1 MADDQ
6 DRQIKY
12 IKVGMD
18 FTHMV
23 TGRILE
29 NLEGPEREEHLQ
41 QMRRVMMDYVKMEAE
56 YNCSKDVLAK
66 LKKGLES
73 ENADMDRD
81 VEKEFRDILK
91 RETEGKRLSDD
102 QVLRSDPRYRKLEHT
117 IQSGGKAQE
126 DDDLAVTDSE
136 VTYTDP
142 WSKKLITGECV
153 TNRACGHVYDKAV
166 VLKFIEMKKTTKCPV
181 VGCSNRNPIS
191 KAQLFTDPDI
201 QKKVNKQRKK

>member
-1 MADDQ
+1 MHGA
-6 DRQIKY
+6 Y
-12 IKVGMD
+12 
-18 FTHMV
+18 
-23 TGRILE
+23 
-29 NLEGPEREEHLQ
+29 
-41 QMRRVMMDYVKMEAE
+41 AW
-56 YNCSKDVLAK
+56 CK
-66 LKKGLES
+66 LCNPCTL
-73 ENADMDRD
+73 
-81 VEKEFRDILK
+81 L
-91 RETEGKRLSDD
+91 

-191 KAQLFTDPDI
+191 KVGGNSPAS
-201 QKKVNKQRKK
+201 